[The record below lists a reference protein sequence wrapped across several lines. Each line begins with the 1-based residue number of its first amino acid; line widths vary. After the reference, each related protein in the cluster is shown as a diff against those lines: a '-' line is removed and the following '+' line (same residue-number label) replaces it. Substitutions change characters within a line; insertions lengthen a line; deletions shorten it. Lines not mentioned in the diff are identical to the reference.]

1 MTSPTAEKSL
11 PQPADATAYRVAR
24 LLRHEI
30 GDLLQSLYSTV
41 AILVERLPTDMAAE
55 RRLLIDLKGRAELC
69 KLELDAVVDLLAVP
83 QSAPSALDLTA
94 LVGAALFQVRRRF
107 AALDVRFSGG
117 NLPPI
122 VGDSR
127 SLPAAF
133 GFFLTAL
140 CQGAKA
146 EVNLELDHSA
156 GAVRCRVERDGFAP
170 GNEAAWLE
178 QPFATTQQALLGLG
192 LALLKRVIE
201 PHGGGITLAGRTP
214 TGVCLELSF
223 PVKEV

>member
-1 MTSPTAEKSL
+1 MTPTGEKGL
-11 PQPADATAYRVAR
+11 MQPADAMAYRVAR

-41 AILVERLPTDMAAE
+41 AILVERLPADMAAE
-55 RRLLIDLKGRAELC
+55 RRLLSELKGRAELC
-69 KLELDAVVDLLAVP
+69 KMELDAIVDLLAAP
-83 QSAPSALDLTA
+83 QSAPVALDLTA
-94 LVGAALFQVRRRF
+94 LVATALFQVRRRF
-107 AALDVRFSGG
+107 AALEVRFTGG

-146 EVNLELDHSA
+146 EVNLELDHTA
-156 GAVRCRVERDGFAP
+156 ACVRCRVERDGYAP
-170 GNEAAWLE
+170 GNEVAWLE
-178 QPFATTQQALLGLG
+178 QPFASTQQALLGLG

-201 PHGGGITLAGRTP
+201 PHGGGITLAGRKP
-214 TGVCLELSF
+214 TGVSLELSF